1 MTRQHIIFFTL
12 LLLPLSPAG
21 GQMAHAQVVYT
32 LRQAVDKAL
41 SQAEDIEI
49 AKLRVEQ
56 AEHQLERLK
65 AQRLPTLS
73 LAAGYNWVSETAGI
87 DIELPGLFS
96 RRISFGDGNIY
107 DAGITAAVP
116 LFTGFRL
123 SRQQDALRSQTDAVR
138 ETHRARR
145 IEISRTVAA
154 LYRKAQL
161 ARTSVRLYEEQRT
174 ALIAQQNMLTALLAQ
189 GQALAYDTL
198 VLSTR
203 LMALDVARAVS
214 ESEYRSTLLTLAVLI
229 STGEEFDIDDQT
241 EVDDAFVRAGHAFLL
256 REAMEQR
263 PDIRQLAAQ
272 SGASRSL
279 ADAERASLYPSVS
292 AAASFRYGKP
302 GVDQV
307 RNEWMSYYTA
317 GLSLQWNI
325 WSWGADRHAIE
336 AREIDARGI
345 DLADRRLRREIDAGI
360 TLLLNDLEVIRAN
373 IALLDVQIQRE
384 QERFRLVGAR
394 LREGLANAVEVVDAE
409 SSLTAASLDREKAV
423 IQYAVK
429 VHELAAM
436 IGREL

>member
-1 MTRQHIIFFTL
+1 MTPQRISIVALLVL
-12 LLLPLSPAG
+12 LLHTTGVQDARS
-21 GQMAHAQVVYT
+21 QVVYS
-32 LRQAVDKAL
+32 LKQVLERAL
-41 SQAEDIEI
+41 SHAEEIEI
-49 AKLRVEQ
+49 AQLRVKQ

-73 LAAGYNWVSETAGI
+73 FAAGYNWVSETAGI

-123 SRQQDALRSQTDAVR
+123 SRQQDALRSQTESAR

-161 ARTSVRLYEEQRT
+161 ARTSVRLFEEQRT
-174 ALIAQQNMLTALLAQ
+174 ALTAQQNMLTALLAQ

-198 VLSTR
+198 VISSR
-203 LMALDVARAVS
+203 LMALDVARTVS
-214 ESEYRSTLLTLAVLI
+214 ESEYRNTLLTLAVLI
-229 STGEEFDIDDQT
+229 SPGEKFDIDDHT
-241 EVDDAFVRAGHAFLL
+241 EVDDAFVRSGHDFLL

-263 PDIRQLAAQ
+263 PDLRQLAAQ
-272 SGASRSL
+272 SGALRSL

-292 AAASFRYGKP
+292 AAASLRYGKP

-336 AREIDARGI
+336 AREIDARSI
-345 DLADRRLRREIDAGI
+345 DLTDRRLRREIDAGI

-384 QERFRLVGAR
+384 QERFRLVSAR

-409 SSLTAASLDREKAV
+409 SSLTAASLDRGKAV